1 MVSDWEGRWC
11 RHCVARSGAL
21 GVDIIRT
28 PGRVGYVL
36 RDSTRWPP
44 PLGVSTLSLC
54 CSPTC
59 KKPYV
64 CTTLHKL
71 MLRTP
76 QSLVWVVNAVGA
88 NYECIWLPPAH

>member
-21 GVDIIRT
+21 GVDIRT

-36 RDSTRWPP
+36 RDSTRWPA
-44 PLGVSTLSLC
+44 PLGVSPLSRC
-54 CSPTC
+54 AVVRCSPTC

-71 MLRTP
+71 MLQLYALLR
-76 QSLVWVVNAVGA
+76 VWYG
-88 NYECIWLPPAH
+88 W